1 MRRFSPVLVTV
12 LILLACG
19 LALTSCH
26 KNPPNT
32 SSVPE
37 APEAAVPPKPGPP
50 VCKLTAEP
58 AAIEQGKSVTLSW
71 TSENATDVSIDPGL
85 GKQLT
90 EGSAATSPEASTT
103 YILTATGPGGS
114 ATCTARITVSPAVP
128 SSSSVSEENIAGG
141 AGAGGPWTSQIK
153 DILFD
158 YDSADLRPDAQQILT
173 ADATLL
179 KAHPGVALNI
189 DGNCD
194 QRGSEEYNLGLG
206 QRRANAARDFLVNL
220 GLPASSISTISYG
233 KDRLVCTDNTED
245 CWRQNRRDHLAL
257 K

>member
-1 MRRFSPVLVTV
+1 M
-12 LILLACG
+12 
-19 LALTSCH
+19 
-26 KNPPNT
+26 
-32 SSVPE
+32 SSLPE
-37 APEAAVPPKPGPP
+37 APEATAPPKPGPP

-71 TSENATDVSIDPGL
+71 TSDNATDVNIDPGL

-90 EGSAATSPEASTT
+90 QGSAAASPEASTT

-128 SSSSVSEENIAGG
+128 PSPSVSEENIGGG
-141 AGAGGPWTSQIK
+141 AGASGPWTSQIK

-158 YDSADLRPDAQQILT
+158 YDSADLRPEAQQILT
-173 ADATLL
+173 ADGALL
-179 KAHPGVALNI
+179 KAHPGAAINI
-189 DGNCD
+189 EGNCD

-206 QRRANAARDFLVNL
+206 QRRANAAWDFLVNL
-220 GLPASSISTISYG
+220 GLPASSVSTISYG
-233 KDRLVCTDNTED
+233 KDRLLCTENSED
-245 CWRQNRRDHLAL
+245 CWQQNRRDHLAL

>member
-1 MRRFSPVLVTV
+1 MRRSSPVLVAS
-12 LILLACG
+12 LILLASW
-19 LALTSCH
+19 LAVIACH
-26 KNPPNT
+26 KNPPNMPPLPQT
-32 SSVPE
+32 
-37 APEAAVPPKPGPP
+37 PEAAAPPAPGPP

-58 AAIEQGKSVTLSW
+58 AAIDQGKSVTLSW
-71 TSENATDVSIDPGL
+71 TSENATDVNIDPGL

-90 EGSAATSPEASTT
+90 QGSAAASPEASTT

-114 ATCTARITVSPAVP
+114 ATCTARITVSPAGPP
-128 SSSSVSEENIAGG
+128 SPSVSEENIAGG
-141 AGAGGPWTSQIK
+141 AGAGGPWTAQVK
-153 DILFD
+153 DVLFD

-173 ADATLL
+173 ADGALF
-179 KAHPGVALNI
+179 KAHPGAAINI

-220 GLPASSISTISYG
+220 GIPASSISTISYG
-233 KDRLVCTDNTED
+233 KDRLLCTDNTED
-245 CWRQNRRDHLAL
+245 CWQQNRRDHLAL